1 MKIINTDFKGLK
13 IFKKETF
20 KDGRGYNRELFHN
33 RLIKKKFPFEIL
45 TFSKKNVLRGLH
57 FQIKKPQGKF
67 VTVLK
72 GKIFDVAVDCRLN
85 SKTFGKY
92 FSMILSDKENISIF
106 IPEGFAHGYC
116 VLSNYCLIHYKMTN
130 YRYTNLERGIKWF
143 DDQISIKWPIKK
155 PIVSK
160 RDNNNISFKEYFKLR

>member
-13 IFKKETF
+13 IIKKETF
-20 KDGRGYNRELFHN
+20 KDRRGYNRELFHN
-33 RLIKKKFPFEIL
+33 KLINKKFPFEIL

-57 FQIKKPQGKF
+57 FQVKKPQEKF
-67 VTVLK
+67 ITVIK

-92 FSMILSDKENISIF
+92 FSIILSDKENTSIF
-106 IPEGFAHGYC
+106 IPKGFAHGYC
-116 VLSNYCLIHYKMTN
+116 VLSDNCLIHYKMTN
-130 YRYTNLERGIKWF
+130 YRNANLERGIRWY
-143 DDQISIKWPIKK
+143 DDQINIKWPIKK

-160 RDNNNISFKEYFKLR
+160 RDNDNISFKEYFKLK

>member
-33 RLIKKKFPFEIL
+33 KLFNKKFPFEIL

-57 FQIKKPQGKF
+57 FQVKKPQEKF
-67 VTVLK
+67 ITVLK

-92 FSMILSDKENISIF
+92 FSMILSDKENTSIF
-106 IPEGFAHGYC
+106 IPKGFAHGYC
-116 VLSNYCLIHYKMTN
+116 VLSDDCLIHYKMTN
-130 YRYTNLERGIKWF
+130 YRHTNLERGIRWY
-143 DDQISIKWPIKK
+143 DEQINIKWPIKK
-155 PIVSK
+155 PIISK
-160 RDNNNISFKEYFKLR
+160 RDNDNISFKEYFKLK